1 MLPDSAEPRPPLV
14 GCSGLLGA
22 WPRYERVLLG
32 VRDRVDVKVH
42 IELRPV
48 EVVRLRTFDVKNRT
62 HRRISKPGEVLK
74 REKVLRV
81 VEQQPE
87 AVRRDAEDF
96 NA

>member
-1 MLPDSAEPRPPLV
+1 
-14 GCSGLLGA
+14 
-22 WPRYERVLLG
+22 
-32 VRDRVDVKVH
+32 VRDRIDVKVH

-48 EVVRLRTFDVKNRT
+48 EVVRLRTFDVENRT
-62 HRRISKPGEVLK
+62 HRCVSKPGEVLE
-74 REKVLRV
+74 REEVLCF